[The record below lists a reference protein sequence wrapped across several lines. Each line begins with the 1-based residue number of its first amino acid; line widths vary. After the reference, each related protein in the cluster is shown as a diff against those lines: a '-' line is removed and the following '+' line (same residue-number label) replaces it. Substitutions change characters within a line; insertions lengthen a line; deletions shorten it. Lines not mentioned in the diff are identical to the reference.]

1 MGLAVGFPSN
11 VGTGVLD
18 GPPPTRRS
26 SLSGICYLR
35 TVEDA
40 GPYEYDL
47 FVGFKQTEK
56 PQFEEH
62 PNRSIRNH
70 HSPFSSSNKASK
82 RSASSYSILYHGPS
96 AARMNILPEW
106 YTVTVL
112 PSA

>member
-1 MGLAVGFPSN
+1 MILSFLLLERDFKFGFVGGFEITI

-47 FVGFKQTEK
+47 FVGFKQTDK
-56 PQFEEH
+56 LQFEERKNRDP
-62 PNRSIRNH
+62 PNR
-70 HSPFSSSNKASK
+70 
-82 RSASSYSILYHGPS
+82 
-96 AARMNILPEW
+96 
-106 YTVTVL
+106 V
-112 PSA
+112 

>member
-1 MGLAVGFPSN
+1 MGVKFGFIGGFEITI
-11 VGTGVLD
+11 VGTDVLG

-56 PQFEEH
+56 PQFEPH
-62 PNRSIRNH
+62 
-70 HSPFSSSNKASK
+70 K
-82 RSASSYSILYHGPS
+82 R
-96 AARMNILPEW
+96 
-106 YTVTVL
+106 
-112 PSA
+112 